1 MFRMILL
8 AVFLQMSE
16 CILTP
21 DGLMQPPGM
30 KIFEST
36 ANSNR
41 WIFEYSSDQSL
52 ISYIGAF

>member
-21 DGLMQPPGM
+21 DGLIQPPGM

-41 WIFEYSSDQSL
+41 WILEFS
-52 ISYIGAF
+52 